1 MITIDGIPMDL
12 AEKEDHVLKSAI
24 TKHPVETGID
34 ITDHIR
40 PEPRTLTLTGVVVS
54 NTPIGAI
61 AQDPSRQGKNDFAG
75 NTYRFLRDL
84 WANPRTVVVVTG
96 LERYESMA
104 MAALQIPREH
114 KDAGAL
120 VYTVVFEEVQVK
132 QQRRATV
139 LLPATAGEVD
149 LGPQGITTLDG
160 KHILW
165 RKGKPPGKPSRVFTN
180 DEKPDGELVG
190 QEVVTLEKGKLI
202 HQDGK
207 TQLSTQEEEDL
218 RKDLRRD
225 EKFKRQAG
233 REAPKDQREAAL
245 AAVDRK
251 RTETALAIL
260 NGSKRAAS
268 KPDPAVAGAK

>member
-1 MITIDGIPMDL
+1 VITIDGLPMDL

-24 TKHPVETGID
+24 TKHPVETGVD

-61 AQDPSRQGKNDFAG
+61 AADPSRQGRNDFAG

-84 WANPRTVVVVTG
+84 WATPRTVVVVTG

-104 MAALQIPREH
+104 MATLQIPRES

-120 VYTVVFEEVQVK
+120 VYTVTFEEVQIK

-139 LLPATAGEVD
+139 LLPATAGEID
-149 LGPQGITTLDG
+149 LGPVGIATLDG

-165 RKGKPPGKPSRVFTN
+165 RKGKPPGKPSRVFDST
-180 DEKPDGELVG
+180 EKPDGVIVG
-190 QEVVTLEKGKLI
+190 EEVVSLTKGKLI

-207 TQLSTQEEEDL
+207 TQLSTEEEAAL
-218 RKDLRRD
+218 RLDLRRD
-225 EKFKRQAG
+225 EKFKQQAAN
-233 REAPKDQREAAL
+233 RAPKDQRPEAL
-245 AAVDRK
+245 KEVDRK
-251 RTETALAIL
+251 RTDTALRIL
-260 NGSKRAAS
+260 NGKDRAGV